1 MATRTISN
9 AGGNYNA
16 IGTWV
21 EGVVPTSA
29 DDIVATATSGQ
40 LTVNVAS
47 AASTFNFTNYVSTLT
62 VNSLW
67 TVSSTSG
74 THTFVNTMII
84 SGSSNISLTGSGATI
99 VGSSL
104 FIPNLSITGN
114 KTLNSTLNVV
124 NLTSSASGPVW
135 SGTAT
140 INVSGSFLGGTIL
153 INTGSGMTL
162 NLIGTG
168 NFTGLLGFKELTINT
183 SGTINLVPTSG
194 LSIGIAASTNNIIHT
209 FNYITGTI
217 TGTKNLQ
224 ISAGVIANAFWVIN
238 SGSMIWNTVVIRTA
252 GSTTTN
258 PVITLNSDLNFID
271 LVITNDNTGVS
282 SPHLLNGIGK
292 LNGGRLIMNTGT
304 IRPSTANW
312 VGVPMIIKL
321 GSTSS
326 HVLTELYSSSN
337 PTTPNIIQSQ
347 TASTTA
353 YLGVSGTQSISN
365 TNFTDIDATTGPISV
380 FRGTLT
386 RTTGITNYTSYSG
399 GSASTGGSWTFIN

>member
-9 AGGNYNA
+9 TGGNYNA
-16 IGTWV
+16 TASWV
-21 EGVVPTSA
+21 EGIVPTSA
-29 DDIVATATSGQ
+29 DDVVATATSGQ
-40 LTVNVAS
+40 LTVNVSS
-47 AASTFNFTNYVSTLT
+47 AASTFNFTNYTNTLT
-62 VNSLW
+62 MNALW
-67 TVSSTSG
+67 TISG
-74 THTFVNTMII
+74 TGTQTFVNTMTI
-84 SGSSNISLTGSGATI
+84 SGSSNISLTGTGATI
-99 VGSSL
+99 VGSSA

-124 NLTSSASGPVW
+124 NLTSSSTVTW
-135 SGTAT
+135 TGTGT
-140 INVSGSFLGGTIL
+140 INVSGSFVGSTIL
-153 INTGSGMTL
+153 SNIGSGITF

-168 NFTGLLGFKELTINT
+168 NFTGLLGFKEININT
-183 SGTINLVPTSG
+183 SGTITLVSSSG
-194 LSIGIAASTNNIIHT
+194 VSIGIAANTNSITHT

-224 ISAGVIANAFWVIN
+224 ISAGVITNAFWAIN
-238 SGSMIWNTVVIRTA
+238 SSSIIWDTVVIRTA
-252 GSTTTN
+252 GGTTAN

-271 LVITNDNTGVS
+271 LVITNDNSAAS
-282 SPHLLNGIGK
+282 SPHLINGVGK

-304 IRPSTANW
+304 IKPATTNW
-312 VGVPMIIKL
+312 LGVPMIIKL

-353 YLGVSGTQSISN
+353 YLGVTSTQSISN
-365 TNFTDIDATTGPISV
+365 TDFTDINATAGPISV

-386 RTTGITNYTSYSG
+386 RTTGITNYTSYTG